1 MPSLD
6 TLLNTRF
13 KKILIGL
20 GVLLILIFFHQF
32 FQWRQVTGDAYVAWS
47 KIHKE
52 FSRQNELVLQYAGE
66 VSKFIPK
73 EKIYYN
79 DLELQVNLLVSNR
92 KRLQAVLIQ
101 EKIQELFRHFYQVAR
116 SNEELQNHFPLAQAE
131 VEILQIQR
139 RMTVEV
145 LRYNSLQYQKGELQ
159 KAFPL
164 NLLYFFF
171 STPEIFHFTPE
182 SM

>member
-1 MPSLD
+1 VPRFD
-6 TLLNTRF
+6 TRF
-13 KKILIGL
+13 KKIGL
-20 GVLLILIFFHQF
+20 GLAVLLLLIFGHQF
-32 FQWRQVTGDAYVAWS
+32 LQWRQVTGDAYVAWS

-66 VSKFIPK
+66 VAKFIPK
-73 EKIYYN
+73 ERTYYS
-79 DLELQVNLLVSNR
+79 DLELQVNLLLSNR
-92 KRLQAVLIQ
+92 KRMQSVQIQ
-101 EKIQELFRHFYQVAR
+101 EKIQELFRHFYQIAR
-116 SNEELQNHFPLAQAE
+116 SSEELQNHFPLAQAE

-145 LRYNSLQYQKGELQ
+145 LRYNSLQYHKGELQ
-159 KAFPL
+159 KAFPI

>member
-1 MPSLD
+1 M
-6 TLLNTRF
+6 
-13 KKILIGL
+13 GL
-20 GVLLILIFFHQF
+20 GLLLLLIFAHQF
-32 FQWRQVTGDAYVAWS
+32 LQWRQVTGDAYVAWS

-73 EKIYYN
+73 EKAYFN
-79 DLELQVNLLVSNR
+79 DLELQVNLLLSNR
-92 KRLQAVLIQ
+92 KRMQAVLIQ

-116 SNEELQNHFPLAQAE
+116 SNEELQNYFPLAQAE

-145 LRYNSLQYQKGELQ
+145 LRYNSLQYHKGELQ
-159 KAFPL
+159 KVFPL

>member
-1 MPSLD
+1 MPAINS
-6 TLLNTRF
+6 RF
-13 KKILIGL
+13 KKILL
-20 GVLLILIFFHQF
+20 GFAILLLVIFIHQF
-32 FQWRQVTGDAYVAWS
+32 LQWQRVTGDAYVAWS
-47 KIHKE
+47 KIQKE
-52 FSRQNELVLQYAGE
+52 FNRQNELVVQYAGE
-66 VSKFIPK
+66 VAKFIPK

-79 DLELQVNLLVSNR
+79 DLELQVNLLLSNR
-92 KRLQAVLIQ
+92 KRMQAVLIQ

-116 SNEELQNHFPLAQAE
+116 SSEELQNHFPLAQAE

-145 LRYNSLQYQKGELQ
+145 LRYNSLQYNKGELQ
-159 KAFPL
+159 KVFPL
-164 NLLYFFF
+164 NLLYLFF